1 MDRLAGRRERAAA
14 GWRVFSG
21 AEEDRMAMT
30 KGALAGAAIGAL
42 ALATALFIAPI
53 AAEGPGQTS
62 SGPEKPPVTG
72 EAGPRMPDA
81 PGMRGPGG
89 DRGPG
94 TDRDRGPGMMGRQPL
109 DLDDPDITGPRGELG
124 ACQERLARM
133 AQWRLERIQRLTR
146 PTDQQRPAFEELRM
160 ASEKA
165 LDVLRAACQAEQP
178 LTPPARM
185 AAREKWL
192 EARLQANKTVRPA
205 LESFYRLLSD
215 EQKIRW
221 STGPRSEGRWDAED
235 RWRDREREGWRGSR
249 RDQPDTWDERGRGS
263 RDGRG
268 FERGGPQRYRWRD
281 DDRGGWDNRWRDQD
295 RDRGDRWGGGRWGGE
310 RWREPRWR
318 DNPPDERF
326 DERR

>member
-14 GWRVFSG
+14 GWRAFSG
-21 AEEDRMAMT
+21 AEEDLMAMT

-53 AAEGPGQTS
+53 AAQDPGQTS
-62 SGPEKPPVTG
+62 GPERWREPSVTG
-72 EAGPRMPDA
+72 EAGPRVPDA
-81 PGMRGPGG
+81 PGMRGPGRE
-89 DRGPG
+89 RGPG
-94 TDRDRGPGMMGRQPL
+94 TDRDPGPGMMGRQPL
-109 DLDDPDITGPRGELG
+109 DPDDPDITGPRGDLG
-124 ACQERLARM
+124 TCQERLARV

-146 PTDQQRPAFEELRM
+146 PTDEQRPAFEELRM

-192 EARLQANKTVRPA
+192 EARLQASKTVRPA

-221 STGPRSEGRWDAED
+221 STGPRFEGRGAEE

-249 RDQPDTWDERGRGS
+249 RDQPDMWDERGRSG
-263 RDGRG
+263 RDSRG

-281 DDRGGWDNRWRDQD
+281 DDRGGCDDRWRDQD
-295 RDRGDRWGGGRWGGE
+295 RDRWGRE

-318 DNPPDERF
+318 DNPPDERS